1 MLTCD
6 WSILQVGDVAW
17 APYSSTVFAAV
28 TIDGRAV
35 VFDLSVNKYNPI
47 CNQVSPYLLP
57 SLNIRFN
64 LLFLFQKILSSAQG
78 SLNSLSFN
86 PGEPL
91 LILGDS
97 LGVVHSMKL
106 SPNLRQP
113 HTNIFHGLVIF
124 FANRRR
130 DKKTTEALKEG
141 NTKLFRQME
150 FSKLDDI
157 LAQVIPRDSR

>member
-1 MLTCD
+1 M
-6 WSILQVGDVAW
+6 AW
-17 APYSSTVFAAV
+17 APYSSTVFSAV

-47 CNQVSPYLLP
+47 CNQVSQYLLP
-57 SLNIRFN
+57 SFNIRFN

-106 SPNLRQP
+106 SPNLRQR
-113 HTNIFHGLVIF
+113 HTNIFS
-124 FANRRR
+124 
-130 DKKTTEALKEG
+130 E
-141 NTKLFRQME
+141 
-150 FSKLDDI
+150 
-157 LAQVIPRDSR
+157 

>member
-6 WSILQVGDVAW
+6 WSIGGGRGLGALLQHRVRRRHHRRPRRGV
-17 APYSSTVFAAV
+17 
-28 TIDGRAV
+28 R
-35 VFDLSVNKYNPI
+35 SVRQQIQPHL
-47 CNQVSPYLLP
+47 QPGLLMLLLLI
-57 SLNIRFN
+57 SVLNI
-64 LLFLFQKILSSAQG
+64 SSYSPEDSEQR
-78 SLNSLSFN
+78 
-86 PGEPL
+86 PRQPQQPL
-91 LILGDS
+91 LQPRRAPADPGRQPGRGAQHEALAQPQAATHKYF
-97 LGVVHSMKL
+97 LGVI
-106 SPNLRQP
+106 NY
-113 HTNIFHGLVIF
+113 F

>member
-47 CNQVSPYLLP
+47 CNQVSPIL
-57 SLNIRFN
+57 SSFNIRFN

-113 HTNIFHGLVIF
+113 HTNIFS
-124 FANRRR
+124 
-130 DKKTTEALKEG
+130 E
-141 NTKLFRQME
+141 
-150 FSKLDDI
+150 
-157 LAQVIPRDSR
+157 